1 MNGNFLSFGSPATPS
16 SFMMTQNSQQDLS
29 KYHSLPFQVSMLQ
42 ELFIIFFF
50 FLILQFGIY
59 GVRVYYIISICIGLE
74 LCYEGKRHG
83 GLRLRLTPKE
93 EALLQLLN
101 TRRAVERG
109 RNNT

>member
-1 MNGNFLSFGSPATPS
+1 MNGNFLLFGSPATPS

-29 KYHSLPFQVSMLQ
+29 KYHSLTFQVSMLQ
-42 ELFIIFFF
+42 ELFIIIIIIF
-50 FLILQFGIY
+50 LQFGIY
-59 GVRVYYIISICIGLE
+59 GVRVYYRISICIGLE

>member
-1 MNGNFLSFGSPATPS
+1 MNGNFLLFGSPATPS

-42 ELFIIFFF
+42 ELFIIFF
-50 FLILQFGIY
+50 ILHFGIY
-59 GVRVYYIISICIGLE
+59 GVRVYYIILICIGLE